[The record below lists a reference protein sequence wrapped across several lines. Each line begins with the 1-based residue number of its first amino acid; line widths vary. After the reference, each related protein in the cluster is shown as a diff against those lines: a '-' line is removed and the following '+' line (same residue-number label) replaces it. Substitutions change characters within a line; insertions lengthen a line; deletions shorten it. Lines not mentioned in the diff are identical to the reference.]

1 MVIQTNPKRHSELA
15 NIPNAID
22 EAKSEEARQLIR
34 AGLHDPAA
42 MTRPYGLPPG
52 TPKERVQLLR
62 RAFLETLKDPS
73 FVAEAKKSNLDIDPV
88 PGEELERLIERFFKL
103 EPALLAK
110 LKEVLK

>member
-1 MVIQTNPKRHSELA
+1 M
-15 NIPNAID
+15 
-22 EAKSEEARQLIR
+22 EARQLIQ

-62 RAFLETLKDPS
+62 KAFLETLKDPS
-73 FVAEAKKSNLDIDPV
+73 FVAETKKSNLEIDPV
-88 PGEELERLIERFFKL
+88 SGEELEKLIERFFKL
-103 EPALLAK
+103 EQALLAK